1 MLGVIDFGSFYDF
14 CNYILELNSD
24 SVHNV
29 FLNKVF
35 MFSVKVCSNK
45 LDLYEN
51 MCAFKRIQCALDR
64 EDIPIVNTTSPCTE
78 KKGGNI

>member
-1 MLGVIDFGSFYDF
+1 
-14 CNYILELNSD
+14 
-24 SVHNV
+24 
-29 FLNKVF
+29 